1 MKTQIHPL
9 RFLGLALA
17 LSTLGAQ
24 PILYHEA
31 QDKKAQSA
39 EAAAKQITNGAVFD
53 KEIQNLDALS
63 KLEIERVLSFAQVQ
77 FKAGV
82 NAFITWKDVS
92 DQLDKVNRQLT
103 RRGMAL
109 TPEEAQQQLGQVKT
123 KVDEVQASI
132 RKLQASSTGE
142 DTVLKEIQANLNTAS
157 DVLGYADQLPIGD
170 TQFSAAIEHIKAGLD
185 TAKSLYDSF
194 EGIFAARNDAKAKLA
209 KLNSPVEADELRLL
223 RLEMQ
228 HLQWIA
234 QNSARGEFE
243 AGFVI
248 DLVDAARNKLVGGPR
263 DENLT
268 ASSERVEATLEKLAE
283 TARSGAEADRFPARQ
298 RLRLLLIALHEA
310 AAARA
315 QFDLPK
321 RLAELRDTQEEA
333 RYSILRS
340 AARVESSQE
349 LIQSATSRLALYYQG
364 GIKPAQVA
372 QLLYNLSGLITLP
385 IIATK

>member
-17 LSTLGAQ
+17 MSGILGAQ

-63 KLEIERVLSFAQVQ
+63 KLEIERVLSFAQMQ

-82 NAFITWKDVS
+82 NAFITWQDVS
-92 DQLDKVNRQLT
+92 NQLVQVDRQLT

-109 TPEEAQQQLGQVKT
+109 TPAEAKQQLDQVRT
-123 KVDEVQASI
+123 KVAEVQASI
-132 RKLQASSTGE
+132 RKLQASSTGD

-157 DVLGYADQLPIGD
+157 DILGYADQLPIGD

-248 DLVDAARNKLVGGPR
+248 DLVDAARNKLRVT
-263 DENLT
+263 NLT
-268 ASSERVEATLEKLAE
+268 ASSERVETTLEKLAE

-298 RLRLLLIALHEA
+298 RLRVLLIALHEA

-321 RLAELRDTQEEA
+321 KLAELRDTQEEA